1 MCSFQRSM
9 FLCTCEDSRFQFLLC
24 ARIKK
29 TWQNSWLQS
38 HTIPRLLKRIYRPS
52 EDSVAATLTT
62 TDQPRPVPSWPKSH
76 GRNADN
82 RVARD
87 QTKSATHRRQARPE
101 ALPGANQTR
110 QPPRASPTHPQRQ
123 HLQEG
128 KVGSVEGKPCTAKNP

>member
-24 ARIKK
+24 ARTKK

-62 TDQPRPVPSWPKSH
+62 TDQPQPVPSRPKSH
-76 GRNADN
+76 GGNADN

-101 ALPGANQTR
+101 ALPGANQTH

-123 HLQEG
+123 HLQ
-128 KVGSVEGKPCTAKNP
+128 VGSIEGKPCTAKNP

>member
-24 ARIKK
+24 ARTKK

-62 TDQPRPVPSWPKSH
+62 TDQPRPVPSRPKSH
-76 GRNADN
+76 GGNADN

-110 QPPRASPTHPQRQ
+110 QPSRASQTHPQRQ
-123 HLQEG
+123 HLKEG

>member
-24 ARIKK
+24 ARTKK
-29 TWQNSWLQS
+29 MWQNSWLQS

-62 TDQPRPVPSWPKSH
+62 TDQPRPVPSRPKSH
-76 GRNADN
+76 GGNADN